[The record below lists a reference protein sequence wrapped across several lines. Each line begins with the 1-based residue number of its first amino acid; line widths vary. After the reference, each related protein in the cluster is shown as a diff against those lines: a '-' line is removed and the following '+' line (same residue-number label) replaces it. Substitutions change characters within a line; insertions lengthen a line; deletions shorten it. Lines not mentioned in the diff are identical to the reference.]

1 MQSLHILYLR
11 EINIIYKN
19 FYIDDIRVSALGDL
33 EKDFGDELR
42 AFKRK
47 EIKFPNK
54 ILNAFIEYY
63 KSSNFKS
70 DILLYIPSNKNDNIM
85 DFFANYISKELN
97 IEKYNSII
105 LNKKIKE
112 QKYLETLKE
121 REENIK
127 NAFYIISPEK
137 LINKNILL
145 IDDVYAS
152 GFTLKE
158 AIRILK
164 ENYVNNIECIVFC
177 HRNHTFS

>member
-1 MQSLHILYLR
+1 M
-11 EINIIYKN
+11 
-19 FYIDDIRVSALGDL
+19 
-33 EKDFGDELR
+33 GDELR

-47 EIKFPNK
+47 EIEFPNK
-54 ILNAFIEYY
+54 ILTAFIEYY

-70 DILLYIPSNKNDNIM
+70 DILLFIPSNKNENIM
-85 DFFANYISKELN
+85 NFFADYISKKLN
-97 IEKYNSII
+97 IEKSDSIIFNSI
-105 LNKKIKE
+105 NKIKE

-127 NAFYIISPEK
+127 NAFKLISPEK

-158 AIRILK
+158 AIKTLK
-164 ENYVNNIECIVFC
+164 ENGINNIECIIFC
-177 HRNHTFS
+177 YRNHTFPN